1 MNNATPTKDGG
12 HTIFLNDDN
21 NSLQSGLLE
30 NILNDDC
37 NVTIPGVDGDSNS
50 IATLPISNLEYINV
64 DYELLNPL
72 VLSKLE
78 IISHQLN
85 SLKKQKTAGSP
96 TVFAVSE
103 SHIVIGTSRGFILVF
118 DRITQELLSS
128 HQLKSNSGGISA
140 INFSKNKKRFA
151 VGTNLGNLYVFSIK
165 VCKLIF
171 SKMEAVTPGQGI
183 IRIIF
188 FSSYTIIMVDNGG
201 SVFEYGE
208 GIKNTK
214 CIFSGSHGEVVGV
227 YMAPINDLI
236 CFTSLKKSLIV
247 YPKNSR
253 PIVSIPLPTPS
264 LEYPPLIDWF
274 EESPT
279 VCHLCICRQSVVA
292 FYTFNYVKKNDTYT
306 YENFLKKLV
315 LNDMPPIINLKWLS
329 KYELL
334 GVHDDGNIRYYDV
347 EKGLLAVESIV
358 SVQLL
363 SSSADFKGLANN
375 GNVSEAMKCLSKRV
389 VYETIKYLETSDN
402 TRYIYMIGSDGLF
415 TITINHQYIQLNYF
429 IENDNIISGILYGID
444 LITNRIRDYTDN
456 MELTKL
462 FIQKLP
468 DLILKLLAQTMNV
481 NEMKVR
487 QNVNLVLKACIY
499 ANLYDTLYNIVF
511 PQIENNSKCLSFF
524 FESLEEY
531 IIEDLLQNP
540 PPYLIDKYLKY
551 LEDQKYF
558 NIYESVLL
566 HLPLENLNL
575 HEVICTCQG
584 HNLYDG
590 TTYLMNEAL
599 NDYVT
604 PFKKLIDAV
613 KVINDLKVASPSDV
627 VIGNKLLLLIGFSLS
642 GRKYPSGK
650 FYNNQDDSI
659 NVSNIIIEELKKLDN
674 LITVLHFDS
683 IQFFNI
689 LVTIHD
695 YPFFTIND
703 GARLVEIILVL
714 TKVYQEKIDDK
725 LWETIPYFFQ
735 YILQMLNKELFN
747 IVNDELINFIY
758 WIIDNIK
765 EELLLKD
772 KLEEG
777 IINVLECLKINYDKM
792 SQLLE
797 KAIIKNFWMIQWYV
811 HSVRNNFIDIIK
823 CYTKI
828 RIKMEVFEI
837 IEELIRKL
845 DGDEKENF
853 CTFIL
858 SFIPELIKVNE
869 YETANLVLVH
879 FPQEI
884 ENMPLIILKYLFE
897 ISKERGLLSLTDDID
912 KDSQLFIK
920 YIKYLVEINEDI
932 DRKSLDQLIYDN
944 IKYWKPL
951 TIQTD
956 ECFYIAINNVL
967 VLSAIQLMETSQNVE
982 NYLEILVDAFFND
995 ITKEKGKALLTVLKK
1010 HLKIAEKKGWLEELF
1025 KEVMKK
1031 PDLEEFRWEC
1041 LSYFLINSNN
1051 SLDYILNYLS
1061 NTFLKNKDNPMIIK
1075 NTVEELCNY
1084 LSEDLMNSEIILSSN
1099 KYENELIMDECKEI
1113 SVLSISKKPIT
1124 LSCCV
1129 KCGESVNSPIYVFSC
1144 SHIIHQSCI
1153 EEDSSNTC
1161 ICQNP
1166 YEVLIEK
1173 PIEIMDNNIK
1183 IRTILSSTKS
1193 NNNVNLLFDK
1203 ENLELKCGPKINNTI

>member
-1 MNNATPTKDGG
+1 MNGEISNKYNNYTVS
-12 HTIFLNDDN
+12 INDDN
-21 NSLQSGLLE
+21 NSLQSGILE
-30 NILNDDC
+30 NILNDDL
-37 NVTIPGVDGDSNS
+37 NVTISGVDIDNQS

-64 DYELLNPL
+64 EYELINPL
-72 VLSKLE
+72 VLNKLE
-78 IISHQLN
+78 IISHQIN
-85 SLKKQKTAGSP
+85 SIKKQKTAGSP

-118 DRITQELLSS
+118 DRISQELLSS

-151 VGTNLGNLYVFSIK
+151 VGTNLGNLYVFSVKI
-165 VCKLIF
+165 CKLIF
-171 SKMEAVTPGQGI
+171 SKLEAVTPGQGI

-188 FSSYTIIMVDNGG
+188 FSQYTIIMVDNGG

-208 GIKNTK
+208 GMKNSK

-227 YMAPINDLI
+227 YMAPLNELI
-236 CFTSLKKSLIV
+236 CFTSLRKSLIL
-247 YPKNSR
+247 YLKNNR
-253 PIVSIPLPTPS
+253 PIGTIPLPSPS

-274 EESPT
+274 EESST
-279 VCHLCICRQSVVA
+279 TCHLCMCRQSVVV

-306 YENFLKKLV
+306 YENFLKKV
-315 LNDMPPIINLKWLS
+315 ILNDMPPLINLKWLS

-358 SVQLL
+358 PVQLL
-363 SSSADFKGLANN
+363 SSSSDFKGLAND

-389 VYETIKYLETSDN
+389 VYETIKYLETIN
-402 TRYIYMIGSDGLF
+402 NERYLYMIGSNGLF
-415 TITINHQYIQLNYF
+415 ALTINHQYMQLNFF

-444 LITNRIRDYTDN
+444 LITNRIRDYTDK

-462 FIQKLP
+462 FIKKLP

-481 NEMKVR
+481 NEMKIR

-499 ANLYDTLYNIVF
+499 ANLYDTLYNVVF

-531 IIEDLLQNP
+531 IIDGLLPNP
-540 PPYLIDKYLKY
+540 PPYLIDRYLKY
-551 LEDQKYF
+551 LENQKYF

-566 HLPLENLNL
+566 HFPLENLNL
-575 HEVICTCQG
+575 HKVICTCQG

-613 KVINDLKVASPSDV
+613 KIVNEIKVPTPSDIA
-627 VIGNKLLLLIGFSLS
+627 IGNKLLLLIGFSLS

-650 FYNNQDDSI
+650 FYDNQEDSI
-659 NVSNIIIEELKKLDN
+659 NVSNIIIEELKKFDN

-703 GARLVEIILVL
+703 GARLAEIILIL
-714 TKVYQEKIDDK
+714 TKVYQEMIDDK
-725 LWETIPYFFQ
+725 LWETIPNFFE
-735 YILQMLNKELFN
+735 YMIQMLNNELFN
-747 IVNDELINFIY
+747 VLNEEIINFIY
-758 WIIDNIK
+758 WIIDNNK

-777 IINVLECLKINYDKM
+777 IIKVLECLKINYCKM
-792 SQLLE
+792 SELLE
-797 KAIIKNFWMIQWYV
+797 KAINKNFWMIQWYI
-811 HSVRNNFIDIIK
+811 HSIRNNFIDIIK

-828 RIKMEVFEI
+828 KIKMEVFEI
-837 IEELIRKL
+837 IEDLMKKL
-845 DGDEKENF
+845 DGDEKEKF
-853 CTFIL
+853 CIFIL
-858 SFIPELIKVNE
+858 SFIPQLIEVNA
-869 YETANLVLVH
+869 YETANLVLIH
-879 FPQEI
+879 FPHEI
-884 ENMPLIILKYLFE
+884 ENMSLVLLKHLFE
-897 ISKERGLLSLTDDID
+897 ISKERGLHTLTDDID

-920 YIKYLVEINEDI
+920 YIKYLIEINEDI
-932 DRKSLDQLIYDN
+932 DRKLLDQLIYDN
-944 IKYWKPL
+944 VKYWKPL
-951 TIQTD
+951 TTKTD
-956 ECFYIAINNVL
+956 EFFYIAINNIL
-967 VLSAIQLMETSQNVE
+967 VLSAVQLMETSQNVE

-1010 HLKIAEKKGWLEELF
+1010 HPKIAKEKRWLEELF
-1025 KEVMKK
+1025 KEVMNK
-1031 PDLEEFRWEC
+1031 PYLEEFRWEC
-1041 LSYFLINSNN
+1041 LGYFLINDIN

-1061 NTFLKNKDNPMIIK
+1061 NTFIKNNDDPITIK
-1075 NTVEELCNY
+1075 NTIEELSNY
-1084 LSEDLMNSEIILSSN
+1084 LSEDLMNSEIILSSKN
-1099 KYENELIMDECKEI
+1099 NELKLLMNECKEV
-1113 SVLSISKKPIT
+1113 SVMSISKKPVT
-1124 LSCCV
+1124 FSCCV
-1129 KCGESVNSPIYVFSC
+1129 KCGELINSPVYVFPC

-1153 EEDSSNTC
+1153 NDLSSTC
-1161 ICQNP
+1161 YCHNSHEI
-1166 YEVLIEK
+1166 LIEK
-1173 PIEIMDNNIK
+1173 PIEVIDNDFM
-1183 IRTILSSTKS
+1183 IRTILTSTKS
-1193 NNNVNLLFDK
+1193 NDKKVNSLFDK
-1203 ENLELKCGPKINNTI
+1203 ENLKLKCEPKINNTI